1 MNSPTEA
8 ILVSLQRRLDKTLEE
23 LGEYVEEV
31 RQSGAPRDYKD
42 LVQLYTTLL
51 IQERRFALSQLY
63 LSEPLA
69 AAAERLA
76 EHPEDG
82 YTASEL
88 TTLLKSV

>member
-1 MNSPTEA
+1 MSSPTEA
-8 ILVSLQRRLDKTLEE
+8 KLVSLQRRLDKTLEE
-23 LGEYVEEV
+23 LGEYVEEI

-42 LVQLYTTLL
+42 VVHLYTTLL
-51 IQERRFALSQLY
+51 TQERRFALSQLY

-76 EHPEDG
+76 ENPENS

>member
-8 ILVSLQRRLDKTLEE
+8 KLVSLQRRLDKTLEE

-31 RQSGAPRDYKD
+31 RQNGAPRDYKD

-51 IQERRFALSQLY
+51 TQERRFALSQLY

-76 EHPEDG
+76 ENPEDG